1 MCCGFFSDIAGIGS
15 QVCDVDELFKP
26 EEPCDDAVEYFFEPE
41 SFCRITA
48 GERGLP
54 SGSWTWRSSLPEPT
68 PWSDPTGL
76 PVRGKSLFQRHALL
90 GGHVCGGLQ
99 TAQPVGIER
108 LNNTEFFKDEAP
120 HVSHHQVAGKDVLQ
134 SIIADGFALLGA

>member
-48 GERGLP
+48 DELIDGCRLVGTASSRVSRKS
-54 SGSWTWRSSLPEPT
+54 SGRNRSLTLCTRRDCFAKPLSFEA
-68 PWSDPTGL
+68 SED
-76 PVRGKSLFQRHALL
+76 KSF
-90 GGHVCGGLQ
+90 
-99 TAQPVGIER
+99 
-108 LNNTEFFKDEAP
+108 AP
-120 HVSHHQVAGKDVLQ
+120 
-134 SIIADGFALLGA
+134 